1 MVAVLIQAIIVL
13 LVIGIIWWAV
23 EQLLPMIP
31 LPTLI
36 HQIIRIL
43 IIVVLALVLIFY
55 VLVPLLH
62 QLGSAI
68 H

>member
-1 MVAVLIQAIIVL
+1 MVALLIQAIIVL

-31 LPTLI
+31 LPALI

>member
-1 MVAVLIQAIIVL
+1 MVAILIQAIIVL
-13 LVIGIIWWAV
+13 LIIGVVWWAV

-31 LPTLI
+31 LPALI

-55 VLVPLLH
+55 VLVPLLN
-62 QLGSAI
+62 QLSTAI